1 MLSLEKL
8 GTTGGH
14 GYTLHKQSIRHTTKP
29 VHVARPYPS
38 RSSSNGN
45 ASTGASNTDGNLQ
58 PAAAEAA
65 NRAQPRPAANAELPT
80 SLNLAFESMEKN
92 SKAVKTTGLRRAP
105 LSGGV
110 KNATQRFDL
119 PSPCVAV
126 RNLVEQAQFAHL
138 CTVMS
143 HMHHRWVWGCRR
155 CVLACCSSCHH
166 LCTAWNAAV
175 VQPVGTGKVV
185 MCSRQSMRVC
195 RQAGQVD
202 KVATPSSPFASQA
215 LLLVL
220 CVSVL
225 PCTAAQ
231 ASGVPLWHPG

>member
-1 MLSLEKL
+1 MHTAGSSSDIIGCMLLCCRAAHKPTAGQQHLQTQAAGSNTRAVSNMLSFEKL

-14 GYTLHKQSIRHTTKP
+14 GYTLHKQSSRHTTKP
-29 VHVARPYPS
+29 VHVARPYQS
-38 RSSSNGN
+38 KSSSNGN

-58 PAAAEAA
+58 PAAAGAA
-65 NRAQPRPAANAELPT
+65 NKAQQRPAPSAELPT
-80 SLNLAFESMEKN
+80 SLNLAFESMEKS

-143 HMHHRWVWGCRR
+143 HMHHRWAWLYRR
-155 CVLACCSSCHH
+155 CALPRFSMSQTGFMDGCVLQLSLPQQSKCS
-166 LCTAWNAAV
+166 V
-175 VQPVGTGKVV
+175 
-185 MCSRQSMRVC
+185 
-195 RQAGQVD
+195 
-202 KVATPSSPFASQA
+202 
-215 LLLVL
+215 
-220 CVSVL
+220 
-225 PCTAAQ
+225 
-231 ASGVPLWHPG
+231 